1 MKAVIS
7 CRDKYEAQKLS
18 GLLITEDNKETYV
31 TQILNIV
38 ETEVVVSL
46 KDKSAH
52 SILFNSVKD
61 VETFAD
67 FLQSVIEKKHKIV
80 KTTTKNEEIEII
92 KE

>member
-7 CRDKYEAQKLS
+7 CRDKYEAQKLA
-18 GLLITEDNKETYV
+18 GLLFTEDNKETYI

-52 SILFNSVKD
+52 SVLFGTEKD
-61 VETFAD
+61 VELFAD
-67 FLQSVIEKKHKIV
+67 FLQSIIEKKHKIV
-80 KTTTKNEEIEII
+80 QTTTKNEAIEIV